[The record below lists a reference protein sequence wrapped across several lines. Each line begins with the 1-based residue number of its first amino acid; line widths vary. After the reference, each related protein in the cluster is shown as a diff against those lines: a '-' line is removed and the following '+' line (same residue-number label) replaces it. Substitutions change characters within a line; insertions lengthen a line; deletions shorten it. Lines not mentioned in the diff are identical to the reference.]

1 MGLHLPL
8 PASASWLC
16 PFPCP
21 LSSQDAVASPL
32 GLRLLSLLGLSLAS
46 ACHER
51 VGCTVSLAS
60 LPCSGGCCRLVLLS
74 IRCSSSLPG
83 PLKVGVGH
91 FWVFACLV
99 PQLAVAASHC
109 CLWVPPFSARQ
120 EWNAV
125 PHSCP
130 CTAALE
136 KAGLGPRPKKKRA
149 EKARKIT
156 GTRLCCRAGRP
167 RVAWWLPDVF
177 PVSVGCPASLA
188 SLPCSVGCRRLA
200 LLSVGP
206 AIFGETGVERRP
218 SQLPLHCCPCPVS
231 HVYRDFCL
239 LRPLPLGWAA
249 ALVVVSVGVGQAM
262 SPGPLLRGALRL
274 LVSPCVVFKLRPEST
289 C

>member
-1 MGLHLPL
+1 MQAGLVWPHGCSDYLPARAALASCVGVGHFLGLHLPL

-130 CTAALE
+130 CTAALVQC
-136 KAGLGPRPKKKRA
+136 PTS
-149 EKARKIT
+149 T
-156 GTRLCCRAGRP
+156 GTSAFCGRCLWVGRP
-167 RVAWWLPDVF
+167 RWW
-177 PVSVGCPASLA
+177 
-188 SLPCSVGCRRLA
+188 
-200 LLSVGP
+200 
-206 AIFGETGVERRP
+206 
-218 SQLPLHCCPCPVS
+218 
-231 HVYRDFCL
+231 
-239 LRPLPLGWAA
+239 
-249 ALVVVSVGVGQAM
+249 
-262 SPGPLLRGALRL
+262 
-274 LVSPCVVFKLRPEST
+274 
-289 C
+289 

>member
-1 MGLHLPL
+1 MAISGSS
-8 PASASWLC
+8 PALCRSWL
-16 PFPCP
+16 
-21 LSSQDAVASPL
+21 
-32 GLRLLSLLGLSLAS
+32 
-46 ACHER
+46 
-51 VGCTVSLAS
+51 S
-60 LPCSGGCCRLVLLS
+60 LPRIAVCGSRRFRRDRSGTP
-74 IRCSSSLPG
+74 SL
-83 PLKVGVGH
+83 
-91 FWVFACLV
+91 
-99 PQLAVAASHC
+99 
-109 CLWVPPFSARQ
+109 
-120 EWNAV
+120 
-125 PHSCP
+125 
-130 CTAALE
+130 TAALALLPL
-136 KAGLGPRPKKKRA
+136 KKPGWGLGQKKKRA